1 MAELEIGC
9 TLGRGRALEV
19 SGLRLHALEWGQPGQ
34 PGLCFLHGGSAH
46 AHWFDLV
53 APAFADRYHVLSLD
67 QRGHGQSDW
76 PVPPAYATEDFARD
90 LLGVLDALGWG
101 RAVVVGHSMGGH
113 NAMAFAAWHP
123 TRVRGLVIVDSRP
136 AIPEERLGHLRRRGH
151 SALRLHPTLE
161 SAVAAFRLL
170 PRETVADPALLAHLA
185 TVGVI
190 QRDGGWVYRFDPAG
204 NRLRRPAD
212 AWALLGR
219 ITAPTL
225 VVRGELSPILS
236 REEAERMRAGIRGA
250 ALAEIPGAHHHLV
263 LDAPAAFVG
272 LLERFLR
279 PLEDSRG

>member
-1 MAELEIGC
+1 
-9 TLGRGRALEV
+9 
-19 SGLRLHALEWGQPGQ
+19 
-34 PGLCFLHGGSAH
+34 
-46 AHWFDLV
+46 
-53 APAFADRYHVLSLD
+53 
-67 QRGHGQSDW
+67 
-76 PVPPAYATEDFARD
+76 
-90 LLGVLDALGWG
+90 
-101 RAVVVGHSMGGH
+101 
-113 NAMAFAAWHP
+113 
-123 TRVRGLVIVDSRP
+123 
-136 AIPEERLGHLRRRGH
+136 
-151 SALRLHPTLE
+151 
-161 SAVAAFRLL
+161 
-170 PRETVADPALLAHLA
+170 
-185 TVGVI
+185 VI